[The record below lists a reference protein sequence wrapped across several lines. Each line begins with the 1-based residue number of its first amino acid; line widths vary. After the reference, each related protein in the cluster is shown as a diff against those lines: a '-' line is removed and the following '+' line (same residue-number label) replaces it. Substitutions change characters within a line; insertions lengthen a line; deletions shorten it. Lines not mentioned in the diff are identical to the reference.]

1 MIKRA
6 MIKPVDGGLEADP
19 SGGSVWLRVGRQL
32 CRRRIQLGFDVDYV
46 ASHLEVSPAIYQG
59 YEGGIQAPAFMLSQ
73 IADLFGVPVVSFFQ
87 DVVREVADSEDTDT
101 AQPAVYRVA
110 TPEYREQVL
119 TECFRGLDLEDQQYL
134 LALSKALSKA
144 KARQDARLTG

>member
-19 SGGSVWLRVGRQL
+19 CGGGVWFRVGRQL
-32 CRRRIQLGFDVDYV
+32 RLRRTQLGFDIDEV
-46 ASHLEVSPAIYQG
+46 ASNLGIGAATYAS
-59 YEGGIQAPAFMLSQ
+59 YEAGVQAPAFLLSQ
-73 IADLFGVPVVSFFQ
+73 IADLFGVPVVAFFQ
-87 DVVREVADSEDTDT
+87 EVAREAAETDDTVT
-101 AQPAVYRVA
+101 AHPAVYRVA

-144 KARQDARLTG
+144 KSRQDARLTG